1 MLLSLNIVLSLYVHI
16 FSRSDLQ
23 LQYVVHLFTQFH
35 SAMYKSD
42 DVHQKTQNICV

>member
-1 MLLSLNIVLSLYVHI
+1 MLLSLNIILSLYMQI

-23 LQYVVHLFTQFH
+23 LQYVFQLFIQFH

-42 DVHQKTQNICV
+42 GMHQKTRNICV